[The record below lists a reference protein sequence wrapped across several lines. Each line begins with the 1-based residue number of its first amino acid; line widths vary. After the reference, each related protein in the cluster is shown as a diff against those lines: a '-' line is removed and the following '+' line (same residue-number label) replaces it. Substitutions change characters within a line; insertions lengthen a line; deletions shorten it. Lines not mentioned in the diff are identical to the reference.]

1 MQDEY
6 IDSKV
11 TIDENGENEAGKEDV
26 GTALIYESSDS
37 GESQEEEGKEEG
49 TQ

>member
-11 TIDENGENEAGKEDV
+11 TLDENGENEAGKEDV
-26 GTALIYESSDS
+26 AAALIYESSDS
-37 GESQEEEGKEEG
+37 GEAGEEGK
-49 TQ
+49 